1 MASQFEQF
9 NADELEDMQLKT
21 QIRDALK
28 RLMDNPDW
36 KLVIDKEYFRHFTSE
51 MMMMYAN
58 ISPKEKAARKRIYEL
73 AISAGYFNQFLEGVI
88 RDGDEAEEQLKD
100 INSPLQ

>member
-1 MASQFEQF
+1 MAGQFEQF
-9 NADELEDMQLKT
+9 DFDDYDLQKKI

-51 MMMMYAN
+51 MMLMYAT
-58 ISPKEKAARKRIYEL
+58 ISPKDKPARRRILEL
-73 AISAGYFNQFLEGVI
+73 AISAGCFEQFLQSVI
-88 RDGDEAEEQLKD
+88 SDGDNAEEELK
-100 INSPLQ
+100 NEQPLQ